1 MIKINKMNSLKL
13 GLASALGILVIATL
27 ASASI
32 VFAQMGDN
40 PDNPTNSNAGNY
52 GVSLT
57 CDFSN
62 LETEAYPA
70 KDLGWITSLSIASIP
85 GAIGDFDQFRE
96 ITEEFDF
103 EALLLRED
111 GPDFSL
117 VVHEG
122 ISVDDLLDQLRDQGL
137 VLLSS
142 SGYELLSEDDIAQD
156 IDGWIRLQYESAS
169 QAFVCLNNLSAEDQR
184 ALASALIGQD
194 YFPIV
199 ATQLG
204 VSEENVRNALNQFVA
219 ELMEE
224 EQNASDFGI
233 DDISQALPYLAADM
247 GVTSAALIGALGE
260 AALVLRESYDAMG
273 EEELIKL
280 MVARVAATGL
290 ISSDDADDVSQWI
303 DLLEDGFVDLGGF
316 DFLLDIELDAI
327 GGILD

>member
-1 MIKINKMNSLKL
+1 MIRINKKNSLKL
-13 GLASALGILVIATL
+13 GLASALGILVIAAL
-27 ASASI
+27 ASASF

-40 PDNPTNSNAGNY
+40 PTSSNSGSY

-62 LETEAYPA
+62 LETGTYPET
-70 KDLGWITSLSIASIP
+70 DFGWVTSLSVASVPGVIA
-85 GAIGDFDQFRE
+85 DFDQFQE
-96 ITEEFDF
+96 ITEELDLD
-103 EALLLRED
+103 ALF
-111 GPDFSL
+111 GNA
-117 VVHEG
+117 EG
-122 ISVDDLLDQLRDQGL
+122 ISVDLLDQFQDNGL

-156 IDGWIRLQYESAS
+156 IEDWVSRQPESAS
-169 QAFVCLNNLSAEDQR
+169 RAFACLNNLSAEDQQ
-184 ALASALIGQD
+184 ALANALIGQD

-204 VSEENVRNALNQFVA
+204 ISEENVRNALNQFVV
-219 ELMEE
+219 ELMED
-224 EQNASDFGI
+224 EQNASDFGHG
-233 DDISQALPYLAADM
+233 DISQALSDLAADM

-273 EEELIKL
+273 EEELINL

>member
-40 PDNPTNSNAGNY
+40 PTNSNSGNY

-57 CDFSN
+57 CDYSD
-62 LETEAYPA
+62 LEAGAYPA
-70 KDLGWITSLSIASIP
+70 TDFGWVTSLSIASVP
-85 GAIGDFDQFRE
+85 GAIADFDQFQE
-96 ITEEFDF
+96 ITEELDL
-103 EALLLRED
+103 EALFANAEGR
-111 GPDFSL
+111 P
-117 VVHEG
+117 EG
-122 ISVDDLLDQLRDQGL
+122 ISVDLLDQFQDKGLR
-137 VLLSS
+137 LLSS

-156 IDGWIRLQYESAS
+156 IENWVSRQPESAS
-169 QAFVCLNNLSAEDQR
+169 QAFVCLNNLSAEDQQ
-184 ALASALIGQD
+184 ALANALIGQD
-194 YFPIV
+194 FFPIV

-204 VSEENVRNALNQFVA
+204 ISEENVRAALNQFVA

-233 DDISQALPYLAADM
+233 DDISQALPDLAADM

>member
-13 GLASALGILVIATL
+13 GLASALGILVIAAL
-27 ASASI
+27 ASASF

-40 PDNPTNSNAGNY
+40 PTNSNSGNY

-169 QAFVCLNNLSAEDQR
+169 PASVCLNNLSAEDQR

-233 DDISQALPYLAADM
+233 DDISQALPDLAADM